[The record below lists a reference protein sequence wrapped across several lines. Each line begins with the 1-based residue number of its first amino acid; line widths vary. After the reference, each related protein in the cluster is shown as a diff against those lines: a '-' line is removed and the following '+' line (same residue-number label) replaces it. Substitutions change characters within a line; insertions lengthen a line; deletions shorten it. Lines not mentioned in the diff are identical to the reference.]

1 MKFLGNLIEIK
12 STKIDQYPGDTQG
25 DSIIATL
32 KGSAEKGETAQ
43 VHGQTGIIGNPPKGA
58 KGLRIRIG
66 SLDIV
71 ISSLNYGVSLP
82 ENPGETKVFSTDEDG
97 NEVAGTNFKDDG
109 TQEINGKE
117 DFAVRFLELETAY
130 NQLKS
135 DHDDLVDLYNAH
147 IHITTATVLIGAVGV
162 ISPTTSTGSP
172 STGDISDAK
181 IKTIKVP
188 ELGEAYP

>member
-1 MKFLGNLIEIK
+1 MKFLGNLIEIS
-12 STKIDQYPGDTQG
+12 STKIGQYPGDTSG

-71 ISSLNYGVSLP
+71 ISSLNYQVALP
-82 ENPGETKVFSTDEDG
+82 TNPGETKVYSTDEDG
-97 NEVAGTNFKDDG
+97 VEVAGTNFKDDG

-117 DFAVRFLELETAY
+117 DFAVRFSELKATVDEMV
-130 NQLKS
+130 S
-135 DHDDLVDLYNAH
+135 DHNDLVTAH
-147 IHITTATVLIGAVGV
+147 NTHMHPTAAAGPPSLPTV
-162 ISPTTSTGSP
+162 TETP
-172 STGDISDAK
+172 STADISDAK
-181 IKTIKVP
+181 VDTVKLP
-188 ELGEAYP
+188 ELGEVYP